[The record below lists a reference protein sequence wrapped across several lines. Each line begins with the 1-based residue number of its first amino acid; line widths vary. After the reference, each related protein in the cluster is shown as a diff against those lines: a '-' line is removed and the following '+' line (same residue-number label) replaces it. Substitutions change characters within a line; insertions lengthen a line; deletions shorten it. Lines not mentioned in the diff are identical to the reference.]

1 MKTDDT
7 EVFELHAEF
16 CKIIASSR
24 RLRIIQLLAEKEM
37 NVGDIAEALQV
48 QPSNISQH
56 LRVLRSHD
64 VVKTRKEGQTVWYSL
79 TNRRLPK
86 VCTEIRSILL
96 EGMEKNGKKAKG
108 MNK

>member
-1 MKTDDT
+1 MKIDDT

-79 TNRRLPK
+79 SNRRLPK

>member
-1 MKTDDT
+1 MKIDDT
-7 EVFELHAEF
+7 EIFELHAEF

-37 NVGDIAEALQV
+37 NVGDIAEALQL
-48 QPSNISQH
+48 QPSNVSQH
-56 LRVLRSHD
+56 LRVLRSHN
-64 VVKTRKEGQTVWYSL
+64 VVITRKEGQAVFYSL

-86 VCTEIRSILL
+86 ACTEIRSILL

>member
-1 MKTDDT
+1 MKIDDT